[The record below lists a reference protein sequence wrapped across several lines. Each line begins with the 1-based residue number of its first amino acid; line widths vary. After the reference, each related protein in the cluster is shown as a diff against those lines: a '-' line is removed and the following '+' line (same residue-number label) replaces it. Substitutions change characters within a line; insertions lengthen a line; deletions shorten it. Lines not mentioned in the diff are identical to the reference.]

1 MVRLCF
7 ENQLKRA
14 CIYHKIEIQKT
25 ILCIFLFFVYF
36 CRKTN
41 LHIFLMRTPLFAL
54 LQKAF
59 QIANQSLR
67 KNQLPVSKRIKQE
80 REYSYYTRRDFLSQS
95 LKAGAFLG
103 TSALFPNNI
112 FATPP
117 QGRIVIVGAGL
128 AGLTAAYYLKK
139 SGITNFTIYE
149 AAPKIGGRIQTLKN
163 EIGKNLFTEAGGE
176 FIDSNHK
183 DIARLLRELDL
194 ETIDTFRDPL
204 PLKMQTFFF
213 EGKHRSMEEIV
224 TAFQPI
230 LAKIMTDISFLDA
243 QRRNADSKRIDNTP
257 LDKYIDAL
265 GASAWMTSLL
275 KTAYTA
281 EFGVDAS
288 EQSAL
293 NFLDT
298 LSLNLKT
305 ELQLYGSNKDRRYK
319 IRGGSQTL
327 ISMLAKGMDTLI
339 YPEMKLTEINSTS
352 SGQFNL
358 TFNER
363 EIIQADFVIMTLP
376 FSALRTVKMNEN
388 AVSPL
393 KKQCIDELGYGNH
406 SKLMMGFSYRMWRA
420 RGYMGY
426 MLGEDTQASWDNGL
440 FQNQLQN
447 KATEGGY
454 TICLGGSAADRLQV
468 DEEVSATQFFLPKLD
483 LAFPKLSESFNKK
496 AKIVNWGEN
505 PFVKGSVACFK
516 VGQRTHF
523 MGVAQAAEGN
533 LLFAGEHCSTGFMGT
548 MNGAAETGRQA
559 AQKIINILKPKQ

>member
-1 MVRLCF
+1 
-7 ENQLKRA
+7 
-14 CIYHKIEIQKT
+14 
-25 ILCIFLFFVYF
+25 
-36 CRKTN
+36 
-41 LHIFLMRTPLFAL
+41 
-54 LQKAF
+54 
-59 QIANQSLR
+59 
-67 KNQLPVSKRIKQE
+67 
-80 REYSYYTRRDFLSQS
+80 
-95 LKAGAFLG
+95 
-103 TSALFPNNI
+103 
-112 FATPP
+112 
-117 QGRIVIVGAGL
+117 
-128 AGLTAAYYLKK
+128 
-139 SGITNFTIYE
+139 
-149 AAPKIGGRIQTLKN
+149 
-163 EIGKNLFTEAGGE
+163 
-176 FIDSNHK
+176 
-183 DIARLLRELDL
+183 
-194 ETIDTFRDPL
+194 
-204 PLKMQTFFF
+204 
-213 EGKHRSMEEIV
+213 
-224 TAFQPI
+224 
-230 LAKIMTDISFLDA
+230 
-243 QRRNADSKRIDNTP
+243 
-257 LDKYIDAL
+257 
-265 GASAWMTSLL
+265 MTSLL

-319 IRGGSQTL
+319 IRGGNQAL

-426 MLGEDTQASWDNGL
+426 MLGENTQASWDNGL

-533 LLFAGEHCSTGFMGT
+533 LLFAGEHCSTSFMGT